1 MLTFFARFCVPCD
14 DVKEFS
20 EGLKAFAR
28 RDALTQSASHNSS
41 RSSCRGDSA
50 AAAAVLRPSTPAGS
64 SCRGDSAAEVL
75 RPPTP
80 AGSSASGRFR
90 FAMVVYF
97 FLRMSRE

>member
-50 AAAAVLRPSTPAGS
+50 AEVLRPSTPAGS
-64 SCRGDSAAEVL
+64 SCRGDSAAAAAVL